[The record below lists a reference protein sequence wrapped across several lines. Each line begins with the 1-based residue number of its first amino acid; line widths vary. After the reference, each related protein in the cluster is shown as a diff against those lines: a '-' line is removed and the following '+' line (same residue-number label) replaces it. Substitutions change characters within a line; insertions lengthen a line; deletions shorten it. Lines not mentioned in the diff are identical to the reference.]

1 MNSARPLTAFS
12 AACLILTS
20 CSKTEVTTY
29 SESSNGK
36 GNYATTQ
43 PDEAWKGKSASP
55 TDEDRA
61 ILELVFK
68 DLLNFED
75 FSGISY
81 RTPQTSQIVV
91 HDKTI
96 DREFMKSIDRQT
108 LWEANDRGFHIN
120 PDAYESLVQR
130 NSGSVSIS
138 ALGIQDNGIVLA
150 DLNAL
155 SDTAGVG
162 WEDRFQKAF
171 PQAKGYV
178 YARLPGLTA
187 DGKTAVVRLTVGP
200 SDHGETA
207 TWLLKKHHGK
217 WQVAWRMVSHYL

>member
-1 MNSARPLTAFS
+1 MNSVRGLAALTVLCVA
-12 AACLILTS
+12 LPS
-20 CSKTEVTTY
+20 CSHRDNPAD
-29 SESSNGK
+29 SQSSI
-36 GNYATTQ
+36 ATTQ
-43 PDEAWKGKSASP
+43 PDEAWKGKSAEP
-55 TDEDRA
+55 TAEDRA

-75 FSGISY
+75 FSGMSY
-81 RTPQTSQIVV
+81 RTAQASQIVV
-91 HDKTI
+91 HHKTI

-130 NSGSVSIS
+130 NGGSVSIS
-138 ALGIQDNGIVLA
+138 ALGIRDNSIVIT
-150 DLNAL
+150 DLDKL
-155 SDTAGVG
+155 SSDLDHQ
-162 WEDRFQKAF
+162 WEDRFQEAF
-171 PQAKGYV
+171 PKAKGYV
-178 YARLPGLTA
+178 YSRLPGLTA
-187 DGKTAVVRLTVGP
+187 DGKTAVVRLAVGP